1 MKIAQPLK
9 AILIIAGLIITG
21 IGGIILLWPVDY
33 FATNGVDITGNI
45 SLLNEIRAPAGALLA
60 VGILILAGAFVP
72 QLTFTSTL
80 MATLL
85 YLAYGSAR
93 MLSMLVDGQPTTGL
107 IIVAALEI
115 IIGLVCLFAFVKYG
129 AACVGVVER
138 KHV

>member
-85 YLAYGSAR
+85 YLAYGFAR
-93 MLSMLVDGQPTTGL
+93 MLSMLVDGQPTTSL

-129 AACVGVVER
+129 AASLSLVR

>member
-129 AACVGVVER
+129 AASLSLVER